1 MIAENLSTIK
11 ALAFDF
17 GGTLDAPFLHWL
29 DIYLMAYAEALG
41 KPLERDVFYESY
53 VYGERQMESQQ
64 LVNREHS
71 LLETQL
77 FKTHLQTAHLIERKV
92 LDDTLYNREELPKHV
107 AEWVTDYSAGYVRRN
122 EPVLRK
128 LSEKYTLLLVSN
140 YYGNIRRI
148 ATDLHIAD
156 CFRSITDSTIEGV
169 RKPDPKLWELAIQR
183 AGFRPEEV
191 VVIGDSTKND
201 ILPALSLGCHTVQGY
216 PESIKP
222 EKIDL
227 SRDYIFSIEELLP
240 LLLG

>member
-64 LVNREHS
+64 LVNKEHS

-122 EPVLRK
+122 EPGLRK
-128 LSEKYTLLLVSN
+128 LS
-140 YYGNIRRI
+140 
-148 ATDLHIAD
+148 
-156 CFRSITDSTIEGV
+156 
-169 RKPDPKLWELAIQR
+169 
-183 AGFRPEEV
+183 
-191 VVIGDSTKND
+191 
-201 ILPALSLGCHTVQGY
+201 
-216 PESIKP
+216 
-222 EKIDL
+222 
-227 SRDYIFSIEELLP
+227 
-240 LLLG
+240 